1 MRRCDDTAA
10 AADDDVSASWCPC
23 LLLIRGGIGIDDVHR
38 TSSRRRWAIMLGVDI
53 IIEATTTRLRWWT
66 MGISRGQLHSHSV
79 ELAAAVRSCCAVRWQ
94 LAGMLLCFLLSS
106 KTLLAPLGE
115 NILAIADGVS

>member
-1 MRRCDDTAA
+1 M
-10 AADDDVSASWCPC
+10 SASWHRC

-94 LAGMLLCFLLSS
+94 LAGVALLFAFEQNTVGATWRKNLSDS
-106 KTLLAPLGE
+106 RWR
-115 NILAIADGVS
+115 ILAIVYIKVTVPM